1 MDKNLLNYFLNEQV
15 QISAFNFIEA
25 ILLATILCLLIQFV
39 YLKFSTSLSN
49 KLDFSKNFI
58 ILGVATTLVITIVK
72 SSLALSL
79 GLVGALSIVR
89 FRAAIKEPEELVY
102 LFLII
107 ATGLGC
113 GSGQLKITLVGIGIS
128 LIIIIAY
135 SFFIRKNKLHGDDLV
150 NSTIIFNKRI
160 SDKEIDEII
169 KNIKHFCSEMKFISL
184 SSTENETT
192 LNLDIKVKNFE
203 NLSKI
208 NEQIKKKYDKAK
220 ILFAKNNALSL

>member
-1 MDKNLLNYFLNEQV
+1 MDKNLLNYYLNEQV
-15 QISAFNFIEA
+15 QINAFNFIEA
-25 ILLATILCLLIQFV
+25 ILLATILCILIQFV

-128 LIIIIAY
+128 IIIIIAY
-135 SFFIRKNKLHGDDLV
+135 SFFIKKNKLHGDDLV
-150 NSTIIFNKRI
+150 NSTIIFNERI

-169 KNIKHFCSEMKFISL
+169 KNIKSFCSEMKFISL

>member
-1 MDKNLLNYFLNEQV
+1 
-15 QISAFNFIEA
+15 
-25 ILLATILCLLIQFV
+25 
-39 YLKFSTSLSN
+39 
-49 KLDFSKNFI
+49 
-58 ILGVATTLVITIVK
+58 
-72 SSLALSL
+72 
-79 GLVGALSIVR
+79 VR